1 MDYLRSR
8 GPSASKSVEKRPKM
22 PNESA
27 LFETVSQRK
36 KREAKERMNK
46 EVFVNKENCLI
57 SGLNLV

>member
-8 GPSASKSVEKRPKM
+8 GPSTSKSVEKRPKM